1 MVSERARCGIRNGIR
16 KEIRNGFTS
25 IFFLVPISECH
36 ENLVFWNTV
45 SALLGHNFG
54 VFSASFWIPFGA
66 FGLLF
71 RRPFG
76 ISFWG
81 TPVMF
86 FDASRHIFWIPLLA
100 IGVRY
105 YALQFSIHF
114 LERFWI
120 LLWTPMFFRWDS
132 LFAMLCCVMVLANPI
147 YPRRI
152 QYPLISCHL
161 I

>member
-1 MVSERARCGIRNGIR
+1 MS
-16 KEIRNGFTS
+16 
-25 IFFLVPISECH
+25 
-36 ENLVFWNTV
+36 
-45 SALLGHNFG
+45 
-54 VFSASFWIPFGA
+54 
-66 FGLLF
+66 
-71 RRPFG
+71 
-76 ISFWG
+76 
-81 TPVMF
+81 

-132 LFAMLCCVMVLANPI
+132 LFDMLCCVMVLANPI

-152 QYPLISCHL
+152 ESHVDSFHSLAWHEIVRRKADCLFYHHP
-161 I
+161 